1 MINLRR
7 AKLAAEKMLGTFG
20 FILGAIGLIIV
31 LVASGVVF
39 GVILLGL
46 VDHLLELGLSL
57 QIRIFI
63 SEILTFMI
71 GWFMIEYMT
80 VDDKE

>member
-1 MINLRR
+1 MINIRR
-7 AKLAAEKMLGTFG
+7 AKLAAEKMLGMLG

-46 VDHLLELGLSL
+46 VDRVLELGLSL